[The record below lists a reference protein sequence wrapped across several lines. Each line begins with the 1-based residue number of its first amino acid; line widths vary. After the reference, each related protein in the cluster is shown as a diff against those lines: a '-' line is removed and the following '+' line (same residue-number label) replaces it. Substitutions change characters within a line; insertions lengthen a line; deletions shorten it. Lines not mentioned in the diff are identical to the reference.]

1 MQKQYFVETLSSTP
15 IIAIMRAKQAESLID
30 AAHALKSGNIT
41 LIEVTLTT
49 PNALKIIERARTQL
63 GDSVVFG
70 AGSVLDA
77 ESARAA
83 ILAGAQFIVMPTLNI
98 ETITLSK
105 RYSIPVMPGAFTPT
119 EIQTAWE
126 AGADM
131 VKVFPI
137 DALGAK
143 FMKSVKAPL
152 PQVKL
157 AAVGGVSL
165 DNIAD
170 YFKNGADAVGV
181 GGTLVNDALL
191 EQQDFEEITRRA
203 KAMVEAARQS

>member
-1 MQKQYFVETLSSTP
+1 MQKQCFAEALSSTP
-15 IIAIMRAKQAESLID
+15 IVAILRARQAESLID
-30 AAHALKSGNIT
+30 AAHALKDGNIT

-49 PNALKIIERARTQL
+49 PNALKIIEQARSQL
-63 GDSVVFG
+63 GDAVVFG
-70 AGSVLDA
+70 AGSILDA
-77 ESARAA
+77 ESARVA
-83 ILAGAQFIVMPTLNI
+83 ILAGAQFIVTPTLSI
-98 ETITLSK
+98 ETISLCK

-137 DALGAK
+137 DALGTK
-143 FMKSVKAPL
+143 FMKSVKTPL

-165 DNIAD
+165 DNVAD

-181 GGTLVNDALL
+181 GGTLINDTLL
-191 EQQDFEEITRRA
+191 EQRNFEEITRRA
-203 KAMVEAARQS
+203 KAMVETIRKL